1 MTERRRYPR
10 RKLPFVRGAV
20 LEADGKDHIVTVA
33 DLGPDGA
40 FLVSRVPSGLTARKL
55 TLMIPGAN
63 HPVEIPCELVWSN
76 PAFDAASGRPA
87 GIAVRFAGVPRAT
100 LDRLR
105 AFAARAEWE
114 RRRDAFE
121 YKVVEGTEPS
131 ASELDRLGSEG
142 WLLAASL
149 PASEGVRLVFVRRL

>member
-1 MTERRRYPR
+1 VTERRQFPR
-10 RKLPFVRGAV
+10 RKLPFLRGAV

-40 FLVSRVPSGLTARKL
+40 FLVSRVPFGLAAQKL
-55 TLMIPGAN
+55 TLMVPGET

-76 PAFDAASGRPA
+76 PTFEASSGRPA
-87 GIAVRFAGVPRAT
+87 GIAVRFAGVSEAT
-100 LDRLR
+100 LGRLR
-105 AFAARAEWE
+105 AFASRSEWD

-121 YKVVEGTEPS
+121 YRLVDREPS
-131 ASELDRLGSEG
+131 VEELDRLGSEG